1 MLRKPIIIN
10 RGSGEVLIV
19 ACGAAYHTPRAVDQ
33 NILRRAQNGSGHSHG
48 KADVESDWQI
58 LVKSEENPARG
69 DVSSQTSDLIFA
81 S

>member
-1 MLRKPIIIN
+1 
-10 RGSGEVLIV
+10 
-19 ACGAAYHTPRAVDQ
+19 VDQ

-58 LVKSEENPARG
+58 LVESEENAARG
-69 DVSSQTSDLIFA
+69 DVSSQTSDLIFT